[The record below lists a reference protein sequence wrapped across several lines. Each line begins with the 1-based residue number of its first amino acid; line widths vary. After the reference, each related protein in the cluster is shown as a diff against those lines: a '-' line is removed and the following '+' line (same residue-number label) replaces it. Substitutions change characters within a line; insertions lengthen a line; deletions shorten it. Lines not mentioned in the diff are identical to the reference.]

1 MDMLETLT
9 SFGLCTVAYFAVMI
23 LWRPVGIVVRRLCN
37 RIARRQRERRT
48 RTLMT
53 LLVKVDGDRVHPS
66 VQLRGGPLPKH
77 AVLRLEVV
85 DEEGRKRHVARRR
98 VFLGEM
104 NREISLPPFSLTPG
118 TGVEEIASWRWD
130 VAIKVRRRVEER
142 WSEYLTALGGLNAEA
157 EIDRAIV

>member
-23 LWRPVGIVVRRLCN
+23 LWRPVGTVVRRLRY
-37 RIARRQRERRT
+37 RIARRQHERRT
-48 RTLMT
+48 RTVMT
-53 LLVKVDGDRVHPS
+53 LLVKLDGGLVRPS
-66 VQLRGGPLPKH
+66 VQLRGGPVPKG

-85 DEEGRKRHVARRR
+85 DEEGRRRHVAKRR
-98 VFLGEM
+98 VFPGEM

-118 TGVEEIASWRWD
+118 TGAEEIASWRWD
-130 VAIKVRRRVEER
+130 VAIKVHRRVVQR
-142 WSEYLTALGGLNAEA
+142 WREYLTALGGLNAEA